1 MTEQGQSTRERNMI
15 RRSEAEAKSAE
26 SKERIMAML
35 AEVSK
40 DPTATLEEKLEAAR
54 LAVELQRGH

>member
-1 MTEQGQSTRERNMI
+1 MTEQGQSTREKNMI
-15 RRSEAEAKSAE
+15 RRSEAEAKTAE

-40 DPTATLEEKLEAAR
+40 DPAATLEEKLEAAR